1 MPFFFAVQRQLNMS
15 TNSTSLLES
24 SNIKNGKTSSG
35 IPIVPGS
42 SITKRTKS
50 GGGHL
55 LGSEEMD
62 EKQLKKPGDASET
75 R

>member
-1 MPFFFAVQRQLNMS
+1 MS

-35 IPIVPGS
+35 IPTVPGS
-42 SITKRTKS
+42 SIIKRTKS

-55 LGSEEMD
+55 LGSEEME
-62 EKQLKKPGDASET
+62 EKQLKNPGDASET